1 MQHYEDYE
9 RKRRNNRNSWK
20 LHSINSS
27 NYECNNVK
35 IALSPRTTLFEVFKL
50 AKARQT
56 ALYYRNGKEQQQTI
70 EEEFE
75 FAMIL
80 KEQNYFNQDMMEYYT
95 TDHNKTQ
102 EYLKI
107 KGDQPE
113 MKTNIII
120 GAKSAGKE
128 ESDPIVIQLCTLVW
142 KG

>member
-1 MQHYEDYE
+1 
-9 RKRRNNRNSWK
+9 
-20 LHSINSS
+20 
-27 NYECNNVK
+27 VK
-35 IALSPRTTLFEVFKL
+35 IALSPRTTLFEVKL

-80 KEQNYFNQDMMEYYT
+80 KEQNYFNQNYFNQDMMEYYT

-113 MKTNIII
+113 MKANIII
-120 GAKSAGKE
+120 GAKSASKE

>member
-1 MQHYEDYE
+1 M
-9 RKRRNNRNSWK
+9 
-20 LHSINSS
+20 
-27 NYECNNVK
+27 K